1 MRQCPNCGALNN
13 KNAQF
18 CETCGTSLKDQ
29 PAVKSCPQCGQV
41 IPESSKFCQHCGYQ
55 FTVPTAQMTP
65 GQPRVRRKAPKQSVG
80 SKVVLVFV
88 IIVIAVV
95 GAFSW
100 RMYRQT
106 QTNTQNDQLEA
117 QQESSQAQRSSAN
130 RMKAARSSSAAESR
144 ANSRAT
150 SSRQASLDRAS
161 SSSVAAESS
170 RQAESSRKADSASSS
185 EAESES
191 VADTARSLRS
201 MLVTEFGCDEDAV
214 ASLPD
219 KELADIS
226 SASNNAGED
235 IGGFYNRVKERHPE
249 IGGNIMGPDA
259 DESDADSED
268 Y

>member
-1 MRQCPNCGALNN
+1 MRQCPSCGTLNN

-29 PAVKSCPQCGQV
+29 PTVKSCPQCGQV
-41 IPESSKFCQHCGYQ
+41 ILESSNFCQHCGYQ

-65 GQPRVRRKAPKQSVG
+65 GQPRVSRKPPKQSVG
-80 SKVVLVFV
+80 SRVVLVFV
-88 IIVIAVV
+88 IIVIAVL

-106 QTNTQNDQLEA
+106 QTNTQNDQREA
-117 QQESSQAQRSSAN
+117 QQEESQARQSSMD
-130 RMKAARSSSAAESR
+130 RMKAARSSSVAERR

-150 SSRQASLDRAS
+150 SSRRASLDRAS

-170 RQAESSRKADSASSS
+170 RQAESSRKADLASSS
-185 EAESES
+185 ESESES

-201 MLVTEFGCDEDAV
+201 MLVTAFGCDEDAV

-259 DESDADSED
+259 DESDADSD
-268 Y
+268 